1 MPDQQEGLQQR
12 ALTWRRSS
20 RSVAKGNCVE
30 AARLPDASLAVRD
43 SKDVSRRPLRV
54 SSRAWE
60 RFLAA
65 LDDGSAG
72 IS

>member
-1 MPDQQEGLQQR
+1 MPDMPESLPKR

-43 SKDVSRRPLRV
+43 SKDVSLRPLRV
-54 SSRAWE
+54 SSPAWE

-65 LDDGSAG
+65 LGEGGVS
-72 IS
+72 